1 MAPAPRL
8 RSTPEEVALSARI
21 LRAVWLRMPW
31 ALQRLVVI
39 AREALFNVT
48 TSAVLLDE
56 RGRVLLLAHVFR
68 SPPWGIPG
76 GFIGA
81 GEQPEEAMR
90 REVREE
96 TGLEAR
102 DLEVVS
108 VRQAPGRKVEILFRG
123 LASGD
128 PRPDGFEIS
137 EGRWVD
143 PAALPPDVD
152 EDLRERIQRALHV

>member
-1 MAPAPRL
+1 MSPPPHL
-8 RSTPEEVALSARI
+8 RPESQEVALSARI
-21 LRAVWLRMPW
+21 LRAVWFRMPW

-48 TSAVLLDE
+48 TSAVILDD
-56 RGRVLLLAHVFR
+56 RGRILLLAHVFR
-68 SPPWGIPG
+68 SPPWGIPA
-76 GFIGA
+76 GFIAA
-81 GEQPEEAMR
+81 GEQPEEAML
-90 REVREE
+90 REIREE

-123 LASGD
+123 SASGD

-137 EGRWVD
+137 EGRWFD

-152 EDLRERIQRALHV
+152 EEIRKRIQRALR